1 MTRTFKGKVPV
12 EDDKISYEITLK
24 FSSGINKIIDR
35 FLFTID
41 KNIWICALEN
51 VSSIVTGGYAWG
63 VSSIEMGVKIYAL
76 VACDYAGLKII
87 DVSDP

>member
-24 FSSGINKIIDR
+24 FSSEINKIMDR

-41 KNIWICALEN
+41 KNVWICALEN
-51 VSSIVTGGYAWG
+51 VSSIVTGGAARR

-76 VACDYAGLKII
+76 VANGNAGLKII

>member
-51 VSSIVTGGYAWG
+51 VSSIVTGGYPRG

-76 VACDYAGLKII
+76 VADWNAGLKII